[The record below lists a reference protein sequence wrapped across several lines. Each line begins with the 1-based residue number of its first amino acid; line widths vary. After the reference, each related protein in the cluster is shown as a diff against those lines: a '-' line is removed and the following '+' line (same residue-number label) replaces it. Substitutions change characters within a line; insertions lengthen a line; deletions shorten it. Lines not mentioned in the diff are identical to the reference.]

1 MDQISQL
8 PDPILQHILF
18 FLPAKDAAQTSVLSR
33 TWLNVWNLLPIL
45 TFDFDENA
53 FIQKHLSAE
62 IEEQK
67 QADEG
72 DAFLNHIDSP
82 LTNLRI
88 QKAIIQKFRLS
99 LNFSDTKNASC
110 IDEWIGL
117 ATNNCINELDIHIMR
132 QDDKLDWYSLP
143 GTVITAKS
151 LVVLGD
157 VHLIEEVLAVED
169 LSLVECRGV
178 KDILISNLPNL
189 LKLTLHQEDDIANEN
204 ILIQAVNLQMEE
216 LNEITSF
223 CSPSVVKHLMLKD
236 VAPPLNFESLLD
248 GLFWTC
254 HPESLSVESMWGR
267 SDEFMQFLREKLMEK
282 EGVQPVCCDSRSV
295 KCWRHYLKGIEVEN
309 STTSLHGDS
318 FSPCQDISIA
328 SIAKVQWVQW

>member
-53 FIQKHLSAE
+53 FIQKHLSAA

-99 LNFSDTKNASC
+99 LNFS
-110 IDEWIGL
+110 
-117 ATNNCINELDIHIMR
+117 AT
-132 QDDKLDWYSLP
+132 
-143 GTVITAKS
+143 T
-151 LVVLGD
+151 
-157 VHLIEEVLAVED
+157 VED

-204 ILIQAVNLQMEE
+204 ILIQAVNLQSLNYRGCNGE
-216 LNEITSF
+216 LKF
-223 CSPSVVKHLMLKD
+223 D
-236 VAPPLNFESLLD
+236 VASFKFMKEFEHNIGAD
-248 GLFWTC
+248 YQ
-254 HPESLSVESMWGR
+254 PNGR
-267 SDEFMQFLREKLMEK
+267 KFCF
-282 EGVQPVCCDSRSV
+282 
-295 KCWRHYLKGIEVEN
+295 
-309 STTSLHGDS
+309 
-318 FSPCQDISIA
+318 
-328 SIAKVQWVQW
+328 